1 MDTSRTARAF
11 LGLNA
16 AFSLLTGIV
25 LLLAAEPVAGRL
37 FAEAAGWQV
46 PVLRALGAG
55 LVVFAAGVAL
65 AATDRH
71 VTRAQ
76 VYFVLVLDAS
86 WIAGSAV
93 LLLVSGD
100 LFSAFGRWSVV
111 AVAGAVAIFALG
123 QYVGARRL
131 VEVPSRGA
139 VTVRKG
145 LIRAHVSRSV
155 DAPAKVVWR
164 VMTDHPRYADVADNL
179 SKVEVVSGAGL
190 GMERRCY
197 GPKGEGW
204 DETCDHY
211 DEGRAFGFRVHT
223 EAGDYPYPLSHVR
236 GRWSVEPEGGGARF
250 AIDIE
255 VRFSGNRLVR
265 LFFTALAT
273 RKFRTVLIDLAEGW
287 ALRMEREARAPAA
300 A

>member
-76 VYFVLVLDAS
+76 VYFVSVLDAG

-179 SKVEVVSGAGL
+179 SKVELRFENASI
-190 GMERRCY
+190 ERCSN
-197 GPKGEGW
+197 
-204 DETCDHY
+204 DSAC
-211 DEGRAFGFRVHT
+211 
-223 EAGDYPYPLSHVR
+223 
-236 GRWSVEPEGGGARF
+236 
-250 AIDIE
+250 
-255 VRFSGNRLVR
+255 
-265 LFFTALAT
+265 
-273 RKFRTVLIDLAEGW
+273 
-287 ALRMEREARAPAA
+287 
-300 A
+300 